1 MASSR
6 VRIITDTTAT
16 LPPEYIAAHGLENI
30 PQVVL
35 FGQESFLEDVEISY
49 AEFCRRLR
57 ASAVL
62 PKTAAPPPGLFV
74 EAFRRQFDLG
84 AETILCIHPSTEV
97 SGTVRSALTAKD
109 DAFPQADIRVIDTRT
124 LSGNLASMVMRAVEW
139 AENDVSADEIMRR
152 IQDMILRARTY
163 FLVPTLEY
171 LYKGGRIGGASALVG
186 TALQIKPILEIKDGR
201 VAPLEKVR
209 TENRACERL
218 KAMVVE
224 QYPRTPEGYLSVMH
238 ADDEGKARA
247 LARDLRAA
255 LQTEEIPIYTL
266 GASITTH
273 AGPGTLAVGFF
284 AAGT

>member
-1 MASSR
+1 MALAR

-49 AEFCRRLR
+49 GEFCRRLR
-57 ASAVL
+57 ASPVL

-74 EAFRRQFDLG
+74 EAFQRQFDLG
-84 AETILCIHPSTEV
+84 AETILCIHPSAEV

-109 DAFPQADIRVIDTRT
+109 DAFPQADIRVLDTRT
-124 LSGNLASMVMRAVEW
+124 LSGNLASMVMCAVEW

-152 IQDMILRARTY
+152 LQGMILRARTY

-218 KAMVVE
+218 KALVIE
-224 QYPRTPEGYLSVMH
+224 QYPRTPEGYISVMH

-255 LQTEEIPIYTL
+255 LQTGEIPIYTL

-273 AGPGTLAVGFF
+273 AGPGTLAVSFF
-284 AAGT
+284 V